1 MDSLAIKTELERA
14 LSVEEDVTKWTKELY
29 HEISVWLDKALESE
43 MDDPR
48 DKHVIGAATLV
59 QAALQAC
66 TAFEKMQVKQML
78 STSPSSEDL
87 RICNTKS
94 IAIDECMRILNGLRS
109 MMQFTWNDTAS
120 SSEGG
125 GSFFQS
131 KSIESRASEIR
142 VRVIEVRQVY
152 RSIDVDSDNVDEC
165 LHLLNEVTSKYD
177 ALESH
182 ISTDTVTL
190 KQTNSVRLQPT
201 AVDPPT
207 WTELQLPLAQS
218 KTEVEQGKEVSVP
231 ALALDIGPQTEK
243 KDEVTLAKGKSDD
256 DKANNILTPPSKLR
270 AKREQRQAAK
280 QRRASMMASTER
292 NQTSH
297 DEPVSTEMVQ
307 NWRAAKFKAKSDAEK
322 KKQEEVT
329 KARADVDQG
338 DDDSM
343 EELQRRADARK
354 FLVKYDGDV
363 WTATRAG
370 RLDIVEKFFLV
381 ESTTKLLS
389 LHDKNPLEGRRT
401 LLHSAAWHGHVHIA
415 KYLLRLGA
423 EVDAVDTIH
432 SKTTPLIEA
441 ARAGHMEMC
450 QLLLTLGAVLTHQ
463 DAHASHR
470 KQVSQPDN
478 FSRETQLCTGLQGG
492 IGIVL
497 LHPWVFSI
505 ENYQGFTVLEVGTPY
520 LVDVAKKTFGVT
532 AVVTREQRRE
542 ATRFGLK
549 KMQRQSIR
557 MVVPSVEHRGDS
569 LDNIVQAK
577 ANVLDGLNKLG
588 LGLESFAY
596 TR

>member
-14 LSVEEDVTKWTKELY
+14 LNVEEDVTKWTKELY
-29 HEISVWLDKALESE
+29 YEISVWLDKALESE
-43 MDDPR
+43 MDDPQ
-48 DKHVIGAATLV
+48 DKHGIGAATLV
-59 QAALQAC
+59 QAALRAC

-109 MMQFTWNDTAS
+109 MIQYTWNDTAS
-120 SSEGG
+120 SSERD
-125 GSFFQS
+125 GSFYQS

-190 KQTNSVRLQPT
+190 KQTSSVRLQPT
-201 AVDPPT
+201 VVDPPT
-207 WTELQLPLAQS
+207 WTELQLPSAQS
-218 KTEVEQGKEVSVP
+218 KTEFEQGKEVSVP
-231 ALALDIGPQTEK
+231 TLALDIGPQTEK
-243 KDEVTLAKGKSDD
+243 QDEVTLAKGKSDD
-256 DKANNILTPPSKLR
+256 DKVNNILTPPSKLR

-280 QRRASMMASTER
+280 QRRASMVAPTER

-343 EELQRRADARK
+343 EEMQRRADARK

-363 WTATRAG
+363 WTATRTG

-450 QLLLTLGAVLTHQ
+450 QLLLTHGAVLTHQ
-463 DAHASHR
+463 DAHGDTALHWAARRHWHCLAASMV
-470 KQVSQPDN
+470 KTTEQ
-478 FSRETQLCTGLQGG
+478 
-492 IGIVL
+492 
-497 LHPWVFSI
+497 LHPKSTARVFSI

-542 ATRFGLK
+542 AKRFGLK
-549 KMQRQSIR
+549 KMQRQSMR
-557 MVVPSVEHRGDS
+557 MVMPSVEHRGDG

>member
-78 STSPSSEDL
+78 STSPSSGK
-87 RICNTKS
+87 RNTCQSHRGAKEYS
-94 IAIDECMRILNGLRS
+94 ETLDIS
-109 MMQFTWNDTAS
+109 MLLQ
-120 SSEGG
+120 
-125 GSFFQS
+125 
-131 KSIESRASEIR
+131 
-142 VRVIEVRQVY
+142 VRQVY

-307 NWRAAKFKAKSDAEK
+307 NWRAAKFK
-322 KKQEEVT
+322 
-329 KARADVDQG
+329 
-338 DDDSM
+338 
-343 EELQRRADARK
+343 
-354 FLVKYDGDV
+354 
-363 WTATRAG
+363 
-370 RLDIVEKFFLV
+370 
-381 ESTTKLLS
+381 
-389 LHDKNPLEGRRT
+389 
-401 LLHSAAWHGHVHIA
+401 
-415 KYLLRLGA
+415 
-423 EVDAVDTIH
+423 
-432 SKTTPLIEA
+432 
-441 ARAGHMEMC
+441 
-450 QLLLTLGAVLTHQ
+450 
-463 DAHASHR
+463 
-470 KQVSQPDN
+470 
-478 FSRETQLCTGLQGG
+478 
-492 IGIVL
+492 
-497 LHPWVFSI
+497 
-505 ENYQGFTVLEVGTPY
+505 
-520 LVDVAKKTFGVT
+520 
-532 AVVTREQRRE
+532 
-542 ATRFGLK
+542 
-549 KMQRQSIR
+549 
-557 MVVPSVEHRGDS
+557 
-569 LDNIVQAK
+569 
-577 ANVLDGLNKLG
+577 
-588 LGLESFAY
+588 
-596 TR
+596 